1 MIPALN
7 SDGTFYYATLEPNF
21 TGLTGSDYLAAYAI
35 ANAVSSPHNQAGAL
49 ARVAAPIGLNIS
61 HNGGQLI
68 ITQTANGALPDGK
81 TSIIH
86 AQNGV
91 QTTSG
96 ILTGSFSGGTPVPA
110 IDNTRGLGDL
120 VSTISLSANANLG
133 ASGVAD
139 NSIHQTMTPNQVDYG
154 KFGFEILYKPKQGK
168 SRIQVGVTIGGVEMW
183 SVEDSTTGIET
194 TLNNT
199 LDSSF
204 SSIMGQPTVD
214 IENDWRVLRIVVP
227 GTYNNQYG
235 TGNTGNFVFHI
246 GLSHETES
254 GGGIEIATN
263 RNNCPVLNTSYSVNP
278 TSTNWDLY
286 RSNANFDGQFTHG
299 YYRSADNGLCN
310 RVWFGA
316 MGGSSTYTW
325 DGNYFLGDNG
335 QYDLNGH
342 PYYRHE
348 SNNHIIRW
356 STIHNQFGIYDG
368 GHAGNSPKGSPNEF
382 SHKLQ
387 TTNATSSSD
396 CVYKLNWE
404 WNTVYGTQV
413 GTTSVQYSQT
423 STSGTNTTPLSTSA
437 WGKSQDASG
446 NEEIDY
452 SMYVAP
458 VIGNTLL
465 STEESYGPPA

>member
-1 MIPALN
+1 MPV
-7 SDGTFYYATLEPNF
+7 
-21 TGLTGSDYLAAYAI
+21 LT
-35 ANAVSSPHNQAGAL
+35 
-49 ARVAAPIGLNIS
+49 
-61 HNGGQLI
+61 
-68 ITQTANGALPDGK
+68 ITQTVNGALPEGK

-86 AQNGV
+86 VQNGT

-96 ILTGSFSGGTPVPA
+96 ILTGSFSGGAPVPA

-120 VSTISLSANANLG
+120 VSTISLSANANLS

-139 NSIHQTMTPNQVDYG
+139 NSIHQTMLSTQVDYR
-154 KFGFEILYKPKQGK
+154 KLGFEILYKPKQTN

-199 LDSSF
+199 LDSGF

-227 GTYNNQYG
+227 GTYDNQYG

-263 RNNCPVLNTSYSVNP
+263 RNNCPVLNSHYSVNP

-310 RVWFGA
+310 KVWFGA
-316 MGGSSTYTW
+316 MGRFKQLY
-325 DGNYFLGDNG
+325 LG
-335 QYDLNGH
+335 
-342 PYYRHE
+342 R
-348 SNNHIIRW
+348 
-356 STIHNQFGIYDG
+356 
-368 GHAGNSPKGSPNEF
+368 
-382 SHKLQ
+382 KL
-387 TTNATSSSD
+387 
-396 CVYKLNWE
+396 
-404 WNTVYGTQV
+404 
-413 GTTSVQYSQT
+413 
-423 STSGTNTTPLSTSA
+423 
-437 WGKSQDASG
+437 
-446 NEEIDY
+446 
-452 SMYVAP
+452 
-458 VIGNTLL
+458 LL
-465 STEESYGPPA
+465 RRQWAVRP